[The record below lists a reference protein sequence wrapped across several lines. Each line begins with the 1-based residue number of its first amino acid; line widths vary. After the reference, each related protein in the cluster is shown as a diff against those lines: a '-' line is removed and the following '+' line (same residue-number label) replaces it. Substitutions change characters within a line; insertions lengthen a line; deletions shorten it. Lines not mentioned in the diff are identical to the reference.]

1 MSSSESLEKEKQ
13 DKMIKNKGKTKSK
26 VIKIKATKRRGMLM
40 KITGTIEFP
49 DPESRRAAAKILQAL
64 SPDNL
69 RSMESEISGDKVAVW
84 FHAEK
89 IGSLLATVDDFL
101 MNVKIGEGIE
111 QVLEKE
117 EIASEI

>member
-1 MSSSESLEKEKQ
+1 
-13 DKMIKNKGKTKSK
+13 
-26 VIKIKATKRRGMLM
+26 M

-49 DPESRRAAAKILQAL
+49 DPKSRKSAAKILQAL

-69 RSMESEISGDKVAVW
+69 RSMESEIRNDKVAVR
-84 FHAEK
+84 FHSEK

-111 QVLEKE
+111 EAMDKE
-117 EIASEI
+117 DKARES

>member
-1 MSSSESLEKEKQ
+1 
-13 DKMIKNKGKTKSK
+13 
-26 VIKIKATKRRGMLM
+26 M

-49 DPESRRAAAKILQAL
+49 DPKSRKSAAKILQAL

-69 RSMESEISGDKVAVW
+69 RSMESEIRDDKVAVR
-84 FHAEK
+84 FHSEK

-111 QVLEKE
+111 EAMEKE
-117 EIASEI
+117 EKARES

>member
-1 MSSSESLEKEKQ
+1 ME
-13 DKMIKNKGKTKSK
+13 MF
-26 VIKIKATKRRGMLM
+26 M

-49 DPESRRAAAKILQAL
+49 DPKSRKSAAKILQAL

-69 RSMESEISGDKVAVW
+69 RSMESEIRDDKVAVR
-84 FHAEK
+84 FHSEK

-111 QVLEKE
+111 EAMEKE
-117 EIASEI
+117 DKTREN

>member
-1 MSSSESLEKEKQ
+1 
-13 DKMIKNKGKTKSK
+13 
-26 VIKIKATKRRGMLM
+26 M

-49 DPESRRAAAKILQAL
+49 DPKSRKSAAKILQAL

-69 RSMESEISGDKVAVW
+69 RSMESEIRDDKVAVR
-84 FHAEK
+84 FHSEK

-111 QVLEKE
+111 EAMGKE
-117 EIASEI
+117 DKTRES